1 MISMDGI
8 VKLPTSDGLDC
19 IQVFIDRFTKMV
31 RLVPYCEAGFAAP
44 ELARM
49 YLDVRIGPRV
59 DGREG
64 WARRG
69 TLVTKCTESGGGWWK
84 GTVAMEVTQARL
96 RVLGKFVVS
105 RW

>member
-8 VKLPTSDGLDC
+8 VKLPTSDGFDC

-49 YLDVRIGPRV
+49 YLDHVVRHYGFQTDITS
-59 DGREG
+59 D
-64 WARRG
+64 RG
-69 TLVTKCTESGGGWWK
+69 STFTST
-84 GTVAMEVTQARL
+84 
-96 RVLGKFVVS
+96 F
-105 RW
+105 